1 MSSPRFR
8 IALVGPARFGIAE
21 PCAGGLEAH
30 TLTTARGL
38 RRRGHEVVLFAGPGD
53 VPLPPD
59 LTVVPVLDRSLDTS
73 GEARADTSM
82 PGTAFADL
90 ERGYARVLDA
100 IERLGD
106 VDLVHNNS
114 LHALPA
120 TFDGRGRCGV
130 VHVLHCPPL
139 DDVDA
144 AHRARQAD
152 PTDTHRVLS
161 VSRSL
166 AESWAQVRSSVV
178 WNGVDVDVWHPRHP
192 ARCGSRR
199 RPTGEVVWA
208 GRIVSEKAPHLAI
221 DAARLAGR
229 PIALAGPV
237 QEPDYHAT
245 EVVPRLGPGVEYL
258 GHLGCA
264 ELAALYAGADVGL
277 VTPRWEEPFGLVAAE
292 LLACGTPVAGFD
304 RGALPEV
311 VHPGVGALAP
321 ADDVVALAG
330 AIEEAAG
337 RSRADCRRD
346 AVERLSTDVMID
358 AYEAHYERA
367 VLDERLAAAARPMAA
382 G

>member
-1 MSSPRFR
+1 MSTPRLR
-8 IALVGPARFGIAE
+8 IALIGPARFGIAE

-38 RRRGHEVVLFAGPGD
+38 RRRGHEVVVFAGPGD
-53 VPLPPD
+53 VAMPPD
-59 LTVVPVLDRSLDTS
+59 LTVVPVLERSVDTT
-73 GEARADTSM
+73 GEARADISM
-82 PGTAFADL
+82 PGSALADL
-90 ERGYARVLDA
+90 ERGYARVLAA
-100 IERLGD
+100 IDLLGD

-120 TFDGRGRCGV
+120 SFDGRGRCGV

-139 DDVDA
+139 GDVEE

-152 PTDTHRVLS
+152 PADTHRVLS

-166 AESWAQVRSSVV
+166 ARSWSDVRSCVV
-178 WNGVDVDVWHPRHP
+178 WNGVDVDVWHPRDR
-192 ARCGSRR
+192 ARLGGRR
-199 RPTGEVVWA
+199 RPPGEVVWA

-229 PIALAGPV
+229 PIALAGPI
-237 QEPDYHAT
+237 QEPDYHASQ
-245 EVVPRLGPGVEYL
+245 VVPRLGPGVEYL

-264 ELAALYAGADVGL
+264 ELAELYAGADVGL

-292 LLACGTPVAGFD
+292 LLSCGTPVAGFA
-304 RGALPEV
+304 RGALPDLV
-311 VHPGVGALAP
+311 RPDVGALAP
-321 ADDVVALAG
+321 ADDVAALAG
-330 AIEEAAG
+330 AIEEASG
-337 RSRADCRRD
+337 RSREDCRRY
-346 AVERLSTDVMID
+346 ALERLSTDVMVA

-367 VLDERLAAAARPMAA
+367 LLDERLGATARPMAA